1 MAVTLVDHRVI
12 WNEGDSQTGWSTT
25 NSLGTADPT
34 PIEATG
40 WIGYV
45 VGNATQDAFF
55 AGTARALGSHI
66 VYAWIFNR
74 TALDTTQNG
83 GLQIHIGDGVN
94 RVGYHVAGN
103 DKSGFQ
109 HETGPAG
116 WQCLVVDTANLPA
129 QKTIRA
135 GTEAGLLTNIATS
148 VTQIGT
154 IVKGLAAAPGM
165 NATYNADIIRIF
177 EPATNDGCVLS
188 VIAGTSGDPGT
199 FAQIATADRQ
209 IGNQQAHGVVRE
221 LASGAFGVQGPL
233 RFGNATGTA
242 SSWFEEKNSTIIF
255 ESRGFTTTR
264 YKIFI
269 TDNGVGTTTFR
280 LGTKVGTGATAT
292 GAEGV
297 TFTAP
302 PGVGAEFDAD
312 TDSDVTDVF
321 IYGSSFVGFTNGVG
335 FRSVHEFIG
344 GRIVSSG
351 TIRSNGVTMVNSDV
365 VSSTASVALFWNVAI
380 DTSGRLDG
388 CSFSS
393 GGTGHAIELGASTP
407 STITFNNI
415 SFTGYGADDTT
426 NAAIYNNSGKAI
438 TINIVGGSAPT
449 VLNGTGA
456 STNVVNAV
464 TFTVTNILDKSEI
477 RIVRQSDL
485 VILAGVEEV
494 GDTPLDEDGIVVS
507 ADPDNAGRY
516 IATYSYN
523 HTADVPI
530 FVVVFNVAFQ
540 AIYQNATLRST
551 NSSLLVS
558 QVQDR
563 QYDPGSV
570 P

>member
-12 WNEGDSQTGWSTT
+12 WNEGDSITGWSATAT
-25 NSLGTADPT
+25 LGTTDPV
-34 PIEATG
+34 PIESTG
-40 WIGYV
+40 WVGYT
-45 VGNATQDAFF
+45 VGAATQDAFF
-55 AGTARALGSHI
+55 TGTARALGSHI

-74 TALDTTQNG
+74 TALDTTANG
-83 GLQIHIGDGVN
+83 GLQIHIGDGTN

-103 DKSGFQ
+103 DKTGFR
-109 HETGPAG
+109 HETGPVG

-148 VTQIGT
+148 ITQIGT
-154 IVKGLAAAPGM
+154 IVKGLTAAPGM
-165 NATYNADIIRIF
+165 SATYNADIIRIF
-177 EPATNDGCVLS
+177 QPATNDGCVLS
-188 VIAGTSGDPGT
+188 IIAGTSGDPGT
-199 FAQIATADRQ
+199 FAQIAAADRQ

-233 RFGNATGTA
+233 RFGNATGTG
-242 SSWFEEKNSTIIF
+242 SSWFEEKNSTIVF

-280 LGTKVGTGATAT
+280 LGTKVGTGSTAT
-292 GAEGV
+292 GTEGV

-302 PGVGAEFDAD
+302 PGVGAEFNADSDA
-312 TDSDVTDVF
+312 DVTDVF

-335 FRSVHEFIG
+335 FRSMHEFIG

-351 TIRSNGVTMVNSDV
+351 TVRSNGVTMVNSDV
-365 VSSTASVALFWNVAI
+365 ISSTAAVALLWNANL
-380 DTSGRLDG
+380 DTAGRLDG

-393 GGTGHAIELGASTP
+393 GGTGHAIELGTSTP

-415 SFTGYGADDTT
+415 GFIGYGADGTT
-426 NAAIYNNSGKAI
+426 DAAVYNNSGKAI
-438 TINIVGGSAPT
+438 TINIVGGAAPT
-449 VLNGTGA
+449 VRNGAGA

-464 TFTVTNILDKSEI
+464 TFTVTNIIDQSEV

-485 VILAGVEEV
+485 VILAGVETV
-494 GDTPLDEDGIVVS
+494 GSSPVDLDGVTVS
-507 ADPDNAGRY
+507 ADPDNAGRFRVV
-516 IATYSYN
+516 YSYN

-530 FVVVFNVAFQ
+530 FVIVFNVSFQ
-540 AIYQNATLRST
+540 AIYQSATLRST

-558 QVQDR
+558 QIQDR
-563 QYDPGSV
+563 QYDAGSI